1 MKRILIAALAVA
13 GLLFGAAEQTQAQET
28 LVALNTQNQI
38 FSFQSNA
45 PMTTTTTPMTITLG
59 GTALATEIV
68 GIDRRPIN
76 GLVYGVGRNGGIYTI
91 NTATG
96 AATLVSTL
104 AADPTDASAPF
115 TALVGTSFGVDFNP
129 VPDRL
134 RIVSNADQNLRV
146 NVATGATI
154 TDGTLDYPVG
164 DPNANANPY
173 ITGAAYS
180 NNFAGTSITTLRD
193 VDSGLGILA
202 IQDPPNDGILLTQF
216 SLINPASIDPNLV
229 AYDISGV
236 TGTPYFVF
244 TSIIAGA
251 PSTFSVLYTISAGS
265 LTAIGQ
271 IGMGNV
277 GLVNG
282 LAAPV
287 GAPVPEPMTLLLLG
301 TGLAGVAAKVRRR
314 RQGTDI

>member
-104 AADPTDASAPF
+104 VADPTDPTAPF
-115 TALVGTSFGVDFNP
+115 TGLVGNSFGVDFNP

-146 NVATGATI
+146 NVATGATT

-216 SLINPASIDPNLV
+216 SLINPATINPNLV

-244 TSIIAGA
+244 TGVNA
-251 PSTFSVLYTISAGS
+251 TFSVLYTISAGS